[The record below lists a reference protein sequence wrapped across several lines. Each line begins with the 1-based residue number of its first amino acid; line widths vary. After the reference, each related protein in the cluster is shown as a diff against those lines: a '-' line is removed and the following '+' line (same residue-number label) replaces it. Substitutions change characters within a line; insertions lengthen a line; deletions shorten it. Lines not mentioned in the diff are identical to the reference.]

1 MKKKIAYTLIAAL
14 VIIQFF
20 HPAKNI
26 NAAASATANDI
37 SGVFA
42 VPENVQSILKTSCY
56 DCHSNNTYYPW
67 YNNIQPVA
75 WWLNHHVEEGKREIN
90 FNEFASYQIRR
101 QYKKMEEII
110 DQVKEDEMP
119 LSSYTII
126 HKDAKLN
133 PDQKLALSSW
143 ADAARKDMESK
154 YPPDSLKRK

>member
-1 MKKKIAYTLIAAL
+1 MKKKIAYALLATLL
-14 VIIQFF
+14 IIQVF

-26 NAAASATANDI
+26 NASPQATVNDI
-37 SGVFA
+37 SKIYA

-67 YNNIQPVA
+67 YSNIQPVA

-101 QYKKMEEII
+101 QYKKMEEVI

-126 HKDAKLN
+126 HNDAKISQE
-133 PDQKLALSSW
+133 QKLALSNW
-143 ADAARKDMESK
+143 ADGIRKEMESK

>member
-1 MKKKIAYTLIAAL
+1 MKKKIAYALLFILI
-14 VIIQFF
+14 IIQFF
-20 HPAKNI
+20 RPAKNI
-26 NAAASATANDI
+26 NAAASANANDI
-37 SGVFA
+37 SKIYI

-101 QYKKMEEII
+101 QYKKMEEVI

-126 HKDAKLN
+126 HTDAKLS
-133 PDQKLALSSW
+133 PEQKLELNNW
-143 ADAARKDMESK
+143 ADGIRKNMEAK